1 MNQQSLA
8 LHETLEM
15 HELLTSKTVCLAV
28 AKSRQQLVQDPAL
41 KTLFQQDIQQTT
53 QSIQQIQN
61 ILSVA
66 VNQLQ

>member
-28 AKSRQQLVQDPAL
+28 AK
-41 KTLFQQDIQQTT
+41 
-53 QSIQQIQN
+53 
-61 ILSVA
+61 A
-66 VNQLQ
+66 VNN